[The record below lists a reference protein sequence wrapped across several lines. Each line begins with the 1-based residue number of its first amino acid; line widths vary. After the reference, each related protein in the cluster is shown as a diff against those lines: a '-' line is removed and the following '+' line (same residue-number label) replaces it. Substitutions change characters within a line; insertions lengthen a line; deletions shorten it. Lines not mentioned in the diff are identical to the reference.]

1 MIRSRSWKA
10 APASAF
16 VTRLASVTV
25 TLLLSLTLSATA
37 FAHSHKRAVSSPVLF
52 STAGSL
58 SAQNAEADRLHLPRI
73 QNKEEL
79 TELINDGELAPLV
92 SLPAL
97 YIKPKNEH
105 AYLRPWAAVLAES
118 LAEDFY
124 EQAHVQ
130 LTLTSGIRTVQEQRS
145 LRRWNHNAA
154 APTGP
159 QASVHTTGIAFD
171 ISRTGLSRA
180 QQKWLEVHLWYL
192 QQTGR
197 VIVEEEQ
204 KQPCF
209 HIVALKQ

>member
-73 QNKEEL
+73 QTKNEL
-79 TELINDGELAPLV
+79 HEIVQNGEIAQV
-92 SLPAL
+92 CTPAL
-97 YIKPKNEH
+97 RVKPTGDH
-105 AYLRPWAAVLAES
+105 AYLRPWTAVLAES

-180 QQKWLEVHLWYL
+180 QQRWLEWRLWYL
-192 QQTGR
+192 QQTGK

>member
-1 MIRSRSWKA
+1 
-10 APASAF
+10 
-16 VTRLASVTV
+16 
-25 TLLLSLTLSATA
+25 
-37 FAHSHKRAVSSPVLF
+37 VSSLVLF

-73 QNKEEL
+73 QTKNEL
-79 TELINDGELAPLV
+79 HEIVQNGELAQV
-92 SLPAL
+92 CTPAL
-97 YIKPKNEH
+97 RVKPTGDH

-154 APTGP
+154 APAGP

-192 QQTGR
+192 QQTGK

-209 HIVALKQ
+209 HIVVLQQ

>member
-1 MIRSRSWKA
+1 MGDPWKA

-73 QNKEEL
+73 QTKNEL
-79 TELINDGELAPLV
+79 HEIVQNGELAQV
-92 SLPAL
+92 CTPAL
-97 YIKPKNEH
+97 RVKPTGDR

-192 QQTGR
+192 QQTGK
-197 VIVEEEQ
+197 VIVEEEYRE
-204 KQPCF
+204 PCF
-209 HIVALKQ
+209 HVVALK

>member
-1 MIRSRSWKA
+1 MGDPWKA

-58 SAQNAEADRLHLPRI
+58 IAQNAEADRLHLPRI
-73 QNKEEL
+73 QTKNEL
-79 TELINDGELAPLV
+79 HEIVQNGELAQV
-92 SLPAL
+92 CTPAL
-97 YIKPKNEH
+97 RVKPTGDH

-180 QQKWLEVHLWYL
+180 QQRWLELRLWYL
-192 QQTGR
+192 QQLGR

-204 KQPCF
+204 RQPCF
-209 HIVALKQ
+209 HIVVLKQ

>member
-1 MIRSRSWKA
+1 MGDPWKA

-16 VTRLASVTV
+16 VTRLASVMV

-73 QNKEEL
+73 QTKNEL
-79 TELINDGELAPLV
+79 HEIVQNGELAQV
-92 SLPAL
+92 CTPAL
-97 YIKPKNEH
+97 RVKPTGDH

-130 LTLTSGIRTVQEQRS
+130 LTLTSGIRTVKEQKALGRH
-145 LRRWNHNAA
+145 NHNAA
-154 APTGP
+154 PPSGP
-159 QASVHTTGIAFD
+159 LASVHTTGIAFD
-171 ISRTGLSRA
+171 IGRSGLTQA
-180 QQKWLEVHLWYL
+180 QQRWLEWRLWYL
-192 QQTGR
+192 QSIGK
-197 VIVEEEQ
+197 VIVEEEYRE
-204 KQPCF
+204 PCF
-209 HIVALKQ
+209 HVVALK